1 MLLLLLTTLSCA
13 PQVATFPRPPV
24 IVMPVVADTV
34 AAATEFTFRALL
46 VVSAACLAAMV
57 VAMST
62 PFKYKGPASIME
74 DPMTAEPATS
84 NDGALREALHT
95 TLPAEIPSRS
105 TLLLSAKLNVPDAGL
120 IRAHVSSLNATMDEL
135 VNVACLFESAAVSPV
150 TSDMATGPVDC
161 CA

>member
-24 IVMPVVADTV
+24 IVMPVVADTD
-34 AAATEFTFRALL
+34 ATFNALL

-135 VNVACLFESAAVSPV
+135 VRVACFPESATVSPV